1 MANQCIYGEWRSV
14 CWRRLC
20 KILMK
25 NYGGCW
31 RSELPNISTKRWQSK
46 PVSPLCR
53 KRLNLS
59 RTNQKTHSRTRR
71 RNRPSFQFLNILHLH
86 ADIFDVNAFNI
97 GLQLVELTV
106 PIRPFLSG
114 EAFEPETIREMSL
127 ALESV
132 CETLGLKV
140 VDDAATRLVAEKIIE
155 LSQHGVRGIATLHA
169 MTVKE
174 FKTE

>member
-1 MANQCIYGEWRSV
+1 
-14 CWRRLC
+14 
-20 KILMK
+20 
-25 NYGGCW
+25 
-31 RSELPNISTKRWQSK
+31 
-46 PVSPLCR
+46 
-53 KRLNLS
+53 
-59 RTNQKTHSRTRR
+59 
-71 RNRPSFQFLNILHLH
+71 
-86 ADIFDVNAFNI
+86 
-97 GLQLVELTV
+97 V

-174 FKTE
+174 SRPNR

>member
-1 MANQCIYGEWRSV
+1 M
-14 CWRRLC
+14 
-20 KILMK
+20 LMLLT
-25 NYGGCW
+25 
-31 RSELPNISTKRWQSK
+31 LP
-46 PVSPLCR
+46 
-53 KRLNLS
+53 
-59 RTNQKTHSRTRR
+59 
-71 RNRPSFQFLNILHLH
+71 
-86 ADIFDVNAFNI
+86 
-97 GLQLVELTV
+97 QLVELTV

-114 EAFEPETIREMSL
+114 EAFDPETIREMSL